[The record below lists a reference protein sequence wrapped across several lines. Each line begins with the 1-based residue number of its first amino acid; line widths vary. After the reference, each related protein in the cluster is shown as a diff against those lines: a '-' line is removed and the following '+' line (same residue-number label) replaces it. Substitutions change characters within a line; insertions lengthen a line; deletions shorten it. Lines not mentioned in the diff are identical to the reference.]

1 MPASGLGALPRRRA
15 DRLRFRKGTTV
26 GGGMMCGYSCTG
38 CGECRGKG
46 KRGKLSP
53 RGRCKRCGKQN
64 APSATTCGAC
74 GARLEPYRKQS
85 GIV

>member
-1 MPASGLGALPRRRA
+1 
-15 DRLRFRKGTTV
+15 
-26 GGGMMCGYSCTG
+26 MMCGYSCTG